1 MNNNPPKIMLSFF
14 RWYCNPEYREEI
26 EGDLLEKYD
35 HHSKIYGRKK
45 AGFLFSKEV
54 ILLFR
59 PSIIRLK
66 NKSINMTLQNR
77 RLTYILAG
85 AAVLLC
91 IPFIAMK
98 FTNEVNWNFFD
109 FLVAGILL
117 FGTGLVLEIILR
129 RIKTKRSKI
138 ILSVILFLI
147 LFLIWAELAVGIFGS
162 PIAGN

>member
-1 MNNNPPKIMLSFF
+1 MLSFF

-26 EGDLLEKYD
+26 EGDLFEKYD
-35 HHSKIYGRKK
+35 QHSKIYGRKK
-45 AGFLFSKEV
+45 AGLLFSKEV

-85 AAVLLC
+85 AAIILC

>member
-35 HHSKIYGRKK
+35 HYSKIYGHKK

>member
-35 HHSKIYGRKK
+35 HYSKIYGRKK

>member
-35 HHSKIYGRKK
+35 HYSKIYGSKK

-85 AAVLLC
+85 AAILLC

>member
-1 MNNNPPKIMLSFF
+1 MNHNPPKLILSFF
-14 RWYCNPEYREEI
+14 KWYCNPEYLEEI
-26 EGDLLEKYD
+26 EGDLLEKYECNLII
-35 HHSKIYGRKK
+35 HGRKK
-45 AGFLFSKEV
+45 AGLIFTKEV

-59 PSIIRLK
+59 PSIIRSK

-77 RLTYILAG
+77 RLTYIFSG
-85 AAVLLC
+85 AAILLC
-91 IPFIAMK
+91 IPFIAME

-147 LFLIWAELAVGIFGS
+147 LFLVWAELAVGIFGS

>member
-35 HHSKIYGRKK
+35 QHSKIYGHKK

-85 AAVLLC
+85 AAILLC